1 MQNAPRGFSH
11 GIPHD
16 NEMLV
21 KQDMV
26 TSEDGITHKRCC
38 IFSNILS
45 FLIDH
50 VLFFTDHEQVFLGKY
65 RHIIHI

>member
-21 KQDMV
+21 KQDGNLRRRHY
-26 TSEDGITHKRCC
+26 TQTT
-38 IFSNILS
+38 FFNILS

>member
-21 KQDMV
+21 KQD
-26 TSEDGITHKRCC
+26 G
-38 IFSNILS
+38 N
-45 FLIDH
+45 
-50 VLFFTDHEQVFLGKY
+50 G
-65 RHIIHI
+65 IIHTYICAVYITKMYMYIHVRCE